1 MPVVSCCI
9 MLPDS
14 RWFWTFWRLRS
25 MEFTHLRHAA
35 TCRCWNHNFN
45 HVIVWCQRSQPR
57 RCTCVRCTWAFGVPV
72 ITYSM
77 VKCYG
82 YGPWVIISPCLSKFE
97 RWHLSIFENSWFVLI
112 CLLFVNNVGDRKDES
127 CHQNHAIDSTR
138 DLLGGRKR
146 LRSRATSIPSG
157 LSTTKWFES
166 QSICGCADPI
176 HIPLNYLISVQLQ
189 TTLVKDLSPNCLEPF
204 TNNFVGTFDWPR
216 DRFRS
221 EWCMCHRWVAWV
233 NPMINSWVIDLTSRT

>member
-1 MPVVSCCI
+1 MEQVHTVDVITQDSSRQICGVSGFHRISICFDIGKKGWERLRKHIFSMPVDSCCI

-14 RWFWTFWRLRS
+14 RWFWTFWTLQS
-25 MEFTHLRHAA
+25 LEFTHLQHAA

-82 YGPWVIISPCLSKFE
+82 YGPWVIISPRLSKFE
-97 RWHLSIFENSWFVLI
+97 RWHLSIIENSWFVLI

-138 DLLGGRKR
+138 DPLGDRKR
-146 LRSRATSIPSG
+146 LRSRTTSIPSG

-166 QSICGCADPI
+166 QSI
-176 HIPLNYLISVQLQ
+176 
-189 TTLVKDLSPNCLEPF
+189 
-204 TNNFVGTFDWPR
+204 
-216 DRFRS
+216 
-221 EWCMCHRWVAWV
+221 
-233 NPMINSWVIDLTSRT
+233 